1 MTGRHVVVGPARHGV
16 VLHATRL
23 AAAHPALEAATL
35 IVPAETSGRTP
46 AGLGDAVPPGSTA
59 FLHVTD
65 RLFGSDPEQS
75 AQVIRELGSRAVL
88 GLSLHDVPQPA
99 EGEQW
104 YLRRRAAYREF
115 ALLATV
121 LVVAS
126 NFEKTLLLACLDPGD
141 DAQTVAERTR
151 VIPLPVERLRSAGP
165 RVHTEGSDVAV
176 LGYLYPGK
184 GLEDVIDAAA
194 RLRSR
199 SRRVTVTNYGAAA
212 QGHSDL
218 VGELTARARS
228 VGVEFLVTGYLT
240 DGELAQALG
249 SAGVP
254 VAPHRHISASGSLN
268 TWAAAGRR
276 PIVRRG
282 GYADE
287 LDARLPGAVVLADSL
302 EVAIEDALDDP
313 GSTWLQPS
321 TVLGPTWTDAAEAHL
336 RAMAELP

>member
-1 MTGRHVVVGPARHGV
+1 MTARHVVVGPARHGV

-23 AAAHPALEAATL
+23 AAAHAELQAATRM
-35 IVPAETSGRTP
+35 VPARTSGRTP
-46 AGLGDAVPPGSTA
+46 PGLGDAVPPGSSV

-75 AQVIRELGSRAVL
+75 AQVIRELASRAVL
-88 GLSLHDVPQPA
+88 GLSLHDIPQPA
-99 EGEQW
+99 EGEEW
-104 YLRRRAAYREF
+104 FLRRRAAYRQF

-126 NFEKTLLLACLDPGD
+126 GFEKTLLLAGLDPGD
-141 DAQTVAERTR
+141 DAPAVAARTR
-151 VIPLPVERLRSAGP
+151 IIPLPVERLQSASP
-165 RVHTEGSDVAV
+165 RVQAEVSDVAV

-194 RLRSR
+194 RLRTR

-212 QGHSDL
+212 EGHSDL

-228 VGVEFLVTGYLT
+228 VGVNFLVTGYLT
-240 DGELAQALG
+240 DEELVQAMG

-276 PIVRRG
+276 PIVLRG

-302 EVAIEDALDDP
+302 DVAIQVALDNP

-321 TVLGPTWTDAAEAHL
+321 TVLGPTWTQAAEAHL
-336 RAMAELP
+336 RAMADLP